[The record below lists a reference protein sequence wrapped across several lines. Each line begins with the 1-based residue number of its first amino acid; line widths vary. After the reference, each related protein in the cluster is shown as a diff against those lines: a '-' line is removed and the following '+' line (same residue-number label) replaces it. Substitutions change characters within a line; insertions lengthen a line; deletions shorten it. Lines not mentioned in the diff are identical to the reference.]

1 MKLFSRFI
9 FLLASSFSVLS
20 AQSVLCVTSAVPPIV
35 RFEGLTERTG
45 DIVYTCTAN
54 PNTTLTANFS
64 VAMNANITNNIS
76 SNNTLTGI
84 VFTADNGSGPQP
96 VLPQPVL
103 TGANSLVYNGVALTF
118 SPQGTLALRIAN
130 IRVNAGQVP
139 IDAPI
144 LASLGV
150 NGAGLL
156 LTLPQLIVGRP
167 ERGLLASFSATLV
180 CAQYGSPLPDMI
192 DFADLIATGTV
203 FATTRITEG
212 FADAFGPKSAAAN
225 FNAQTGERFIV
236 TYSGFPSDARL
247 FVPDV
252 IAGSDAITPTAG
264 GDYGLPASGGAW
276 APSLNGTLLLARVN
290 GADSRGAG
298 GSPVYLPGAG
308 AAAFNTV
315 GELSIV
321 NGSASVVYEVV
332 DADPFSI
339 ETAQFPTFL
348 GLLPNGSREATDTTE
363 TIFFAPLSTVKT
375 ASSTESIPRFAAI
388 TPLPDCTAVGD
399 CTARSP
405 QLSVDTTPL
414 NFTAQAGSGT
424 QQGYFTISNTGAGF
438 LHWSA
443 TVTYGD
449 ASGWLVLDPYAGIN
463 NTAVRV
469 YASTSQTSGAL
480 AAGVYHATIAVTAA
494 DASGAMA
501 TQSVPVT
508 FTVTPAPAPPVPAI
522 SSVLNGASF
531 LAVPVV
537 PGSISTIMGTNFA
550 GKKISAAFDGQ
561 AASILFSNATQINL
575 LVPDLGSKN
584 SGALTVTVDGES
596 SAPQTVAVAP
606 FEPAIFAG
614 AVVNQDSTV
623 NGPGNP
629 AAAGSVIAL
638 WATGLSGSGVIT
650 AHIADRDIAVP
661 YYAGPAPGFPGVQQV
676 NLVIPGDLAAGTTEV
691 YVCGASGSAAK
702 VCSLPAAVVIR

>member
-1 MKLFSRFI
+1 MKPFSRFL
-9 FLLASSFSVLS
+9 LLAGFSFGILS

-35 RFEGLTERTG
+35 RFDGLAERTG

-54 PNTTLTANFS
+54 PNTALTANFS

-103 TGANSLVYNGVALTF
+103 SGANSLVYNGVGLTF
-118 SPQGTLALRIAN
+118 SPQGTLTLRIAN

-139 IDAPI
+139 IDSPI

-150 NGAGLL
+150 NGAGFL

-167 ERGLLASFSATLV
+167 ERGLLASLSATLV
-180 CAQYGSPLPDMI
+180 CAQYGSPLPDTI
-192 DFADLIATGTV
+192 DFTDLIAAGTA
-203 FATTRITEG
+203 FASTRITEG
-212 FADAFGPKSAAAN
+212 FADAFGQKSAAAN

-252 IAGSDAITPTAG
+252 IAGSDAVQPTAG
-264 GDYGLPASGGAW
+264 GDYGLPAAGGAW

-298 GSPVYLPGAG
+298 GSPVYLPGGG
-308 AAAFNTV
+308 AASFNTV

-348 GLLPNGSREATDTTE
+348 GLLPNGSRNATETTE
-363 TIFFAPLSTVKT
+363 TVFFAPVSTVKT
-375 ASSTESIPRFAAI
+375 ASATEPIPRFAAI

-405 QLSVDTTPL
+405 HLNVDTTPL
-414 NFTAQAGSGT
+414 SFTAQSGGAT
-424 QQGYFTISNTGAGF
+424 QQGYFLIRNDGTGF

-449 ASGWLVLDPYAGIN
+449 ASGWLALDPYAGIN

-469 YASTSQTSGAL
+469 YASPGTMTAGA
-480 AAGVYHATIAVTAA
+480 YHASITVTAA
-494 DASGAMA
+494 DASGA
-501 TQSVPVT
+501 TVSQSVPVT

-531 LAVPVV
+531 QAVPVV
-537 PGSISTIMGTNFA
+537 PGSISTIMGTNFS

-575 LVPDLGSKN
+575 LVPDLGSKS
-584 SGALTVTVDGES
+584 SGALTVTVDGVS
-596 SAPQTVAVAP
+596 SMPQSVAVAP

-623 NGPGNP
+623 NGPGNG

-638 WATGLSGSGVIT
+638 WATGLSGPGVIT

-691 YVCGASGSAAK
+691 LK
-702 VCSLPAAVVIR
+702 SLM